1 MKSTILIVLLFL
13 AFSCSDKQQNDSN
26 SETHGR
32 IELDGIQFNYV
43 RQGSGN
49 PLMVIGSS
57 VYYPKAFSDSLK
69 NKFDMIF
76 IDSRHFLPNYNPT
89 DQELAEMNLATWA
102 EDIEAAR
109 IKLNLDKINL
119 IGHSVHAQI
128 ALEYATKYSDK
139 VKKLILICGVP
150 YSFEQL
156 SEKTNEYWENE
167 ADENRKEILKSR
179 LLKQDSIMQVTPAN
193 KQFSTGYDL
202 NAPLYWVDPNYDASE
217 LLNDLLT
224 SPKAFGK
231 LFNSVPTRQ
240 EVIIKLQNLKIPTLV
255 ISGKLDFACPH
266 TEWEEVIQN
275 TDVDYQLMQN
285 ASHNPHTEK
294 ITQQEFDNILTTW
307 ILK

>member
-1 MKSTILIVLLFL
+1 MKSTILILLL
-13 AFSCSDKQQNDSN
+13 ILTFSCSDKKKNDN
-26 SETHGR
+26 STETHGK

-69 NKFDMIF
+69 SKFDMIF
-76 IDSRHFLPNYNPT
+76 VDSRHFLPNYNPT
-89 DQELAEMNLATWA
+89 DQELTDMNLATWA

-109 IKLNLDKINL
+109 IKLNLDKIIL

-167 ADENRKEILKSR
+167 ADENRKETLKLR
-179 LLKQDSIMQVTPAN
+179 LPA
-193 KQFSTGYDL
+193 
-202 NAPLYWVDPNYDASE
+202 AA
-217 LLNDLLT
+217 
-224 SPKAFGK
+224 
-231 LFNSVPTRQ
+231 
-240 EVIIKLQNLKIPTLV
+240 
-255 ISGKLDFACPH
+255 
-266 TEWEEVIQN
+266 
-275 TDVDYQLMQN
+275 
-285 ASHNPHTEK
+285 
-294 ITQQEFDNILTTW
+294 
-307 ILK
+307 